1 MRRWILP
8 LLLLALAVASGV
20 QARREDSAAD
30 PGFASPSGEPIAIVT
45 TPLLS
50 ARRAPEWLRQ
60 PLDDR
65 LLAAEVGAVLSSAEA
80 PDDLCLSVH
89 RDDTSILAVDDDL
102 QLVPASAMKL
112 VTAAALLEVAP
123 PDDRYR
129 TEAVI
134 RADAAISDDGVLD
147 GDLWLVGGGDPVLS
161 TPDYVDRY
169 DEPRVYTDLTELAD
183 TVAAELTGRGIVEIS
198 GGVIGD
204 ESKYTPP
211 ERDYSR
217 DVDGEGNAIW
227 KSEFVTQNQAGP
239 LSALLVN
246 DGYTSWPD
254 EPNRRANSRA
264 SDPALAAARLFDD
277 LLEERGLV
285 IRGSSR
291 NEVAPALSERIS
303 LGVVESPP
311 IGDIVGRMLRHSDN
325 TTAEMLLKEIGVR
338 SGVGAQ
344 RGLAVFAV
352 AQALDRAGYTIR
364 GRTVEGESTTIQ
376 IADGSGLSSANRIT
390 CRLVEEILRRAG
402 PDSVI
407 ADGLAVVGESGTLA
421 HCLVDDPEARGDVEA
436 KTGTLNDVTALAG
449 LTVADNGD
457 VVTFAMIANGDGI
470 GSRLGSCNE
479 LQTTLIQGVAAHP
492 YGPDVDALAPRAPG
506 SVTVTPRP

>member
-1 MRRWILP
+1 M
-8 LLLLALAVASGV
+8 AVAAAV

-30 PGFASPSGEPIAIVT
+30 PGVARPSADPVEIVT

-65 LLAAEVGAVLSSAEA
+65 LLTDEVRAVLASAEA
-80 PDDLCLSVH
+80 PDTTCLSVH
-89 RDDTSILAVDDDL
+89 RDDTVILAADDDL
-102 QLVPASAMKL
+102 LLVPASAMKL

-134 RADAAISDDGVLD
+134 RADAPIADGVLD

-161 TPDYVDRY
+161 TPDYIERY
-169 DEPRVYTDLTELAD
+169 DEPRVHTDLTELAD
-183 TVAAELTGRGIVEIS
+183 AVANELASRGIVEIT
-198 GGVIGD
+198 GGVVGD
-204 ESKYTPP
+204 ESKYTPA
-211 ERDYSR
+211 ERDYTGE
-217 DVDGEGNAIW
+217 VDGDGNPIW
-227 KSEFVTQNQAGP
+227 KAEFRTQNQAGP

-246 DGYTSWPD
+246 DGYTAWPD
-254 EPNRRANSRA
+254 EPNRRQNSRA

-291 NEVAPALSERIS
+291 NEVAPAVSERIS
-303 LGVVESPP
+303 LGVVESPT
-311 IGDIVGRMLRHSDN
+311 IGEIIGRMLRHSDN

-352 AQALDRAGYTIR
+352 AQALDRAGYPVQ
-364 GRTVEGESTTIQ
+364 GRTLDGETTTIQ
-376 IADGSGLSSANRIT
+376 IADGSGLSSLNRIT
-390 CRLVEEILRRAG
+390 CRLVEEILRRSG

-421 HCLVDDPEARGDVEA
+421 RCLVDDPSARGDVEA

-457 VVTFAMIANGDGI
+457 VVTFAMIANGEGV
-470 GSRLGSCNE
+470 GARLGSCNE
-479 LQTTLIQGVAAHP
+479 LQTTLIRGVANHP
-492 YGPDVDALAPRAPG
+492 YGPDVDALSPEPPAT
-506 SVTVTPRP
+506 VVVTPAP